1 MNKDSHVV
9 LCGQISVYNEDVP
22 YPPPIPEDIQCIL
35 KGGNITRNRYLLIS
49 YAEKFPEGKQQLETW
64 VREGRLKNR
73 ETVVEGLEN
82 TGRAFVD
89 MMSGGNIGKQVVKVA
104 EVTGWKWKFTDT
116 NTVRCYT

>member
-1 MNKDSHVV
+1 MNKGSHVV

-35 KGGNITRNRYLLIS
+35 KDRNITRDRYQVIS
-49 YAEKFPEGKQQLETW
+49 YMEKFPDGKKQLETW
-64 VREGRLKNR
+64 VREGKLKNR

-104 EVTGWKWKFTDT
+104 EVTG
-116 NTVRCYT
+116 